1 MIELTTEL
9 IIPANIQASDDNIA
23 NRWNNGSHLIG
34 ENLPPIP
41 INCDHQHS
49 KDTRHGK
56 IT

>member
-49 KDTRHGK
+49 KDTRHGE
-56 IT
+56 IA